1 MNSHQSLLIYY
12 IVKRSYLFMD
22 EWLFYYVLYK
32 LFKSE
37 HYKIMT
43 IVCLYG
49 LSCIYTSYS
58 NIEKIENKLTGMN
71 QMVWYPLDY
80 IKNKKLI

>member
-1 MNSHQSLLIYY
+1 MDIQSLLIYY
-12 IVKRSYLFMD
+12 TIKRSFLFMD

-32 LFKSE
+32 LFRSKY
-37 HYKIMT
+37 YKIMT

-58 NIEKIENKLTGMN
+58 NIEKIEYKLTGIN
-71 QMVWYPLDY
+71 QMVWSPLDY
-80 IKNKKLI
+80 IKQTKN